1 MAIRLTGNFDYRGK
15 QALEVRAQYATLAE
29 MKAFDE
35 ADLNEGLIAY
45 NLETKKHYVFRST
58 HEVNETTGK
67 WKELNA
73 EADKQ
78 FTAEEVNDLKSRF
91 ANKSQFKIHNFAVGA
106 TEGGSEHALTA
117 NVVTEGV
124 DIVAGSAQ
132 EESIV
137 TILDKAGAEKI
148 LGVTNLKET
157 IDEINTNAAK
167 TVEVESQG
175 LVHTI
180 KYGGQT
186 VGTINIPKD
195 TFVSAFTYDAENKK
209 LKVTVGDNTL
219 EVPVADF
226 VQDYTAGTG
235 LSLEGNQFSI
245 EAGLKANIDKI
256 PTLETK
262 VTNLEARPNYELGYQ
277 ASGRKFPVAQE
288 GNKLYVEVPAQET
301 TLNQRTFIVTE
312 AEFKQKKDANQLVA
326 DAIYFIKEA

>member
-67 WKELNA
+67 WKELIPEVA
-73 EADKQ
+73 QQ
-78 FTAEEVNDLKSRF
+78 FTEEEVSSIKKNTGIIPIRIGEFRVTNEVPSRTNSLVLEVED
-91 ANKSQFKIHNFAVGA
+91 AHEKPGPNMA
-106 TEGGSEHALTA
+106 HASRQL
-117 NVVTEGV
+117 
-124 DIVAGSAQ
+124 VA
-132 EESIV
+132 
-137 TILDKAGAEKI
+137 LDKHKAEQI

-195 TFVSAFTYDAENKK
+195 TFVSAFTYDSENKK

-226 VQDYTAGTG
+226 VQAYTAGTG

>member
-45 NLETKKHYVFRST
+45 NLETNKHYVFRST
-58 HEVNETTGK
+58 HEVNDTTGK

-73 EADKQ
+73 EAEKQ
-78 FTAEEVNDLKSRF
+78 FTAAEVQDLKDRF
-91 ANKSQFKIHNFAVGA
+91 INKSQFKIEGFNVNDA
-106 TEGGSEHALTA
+106 EGGTEHNLVA
-117 NVVTEGV
+117 NVTP
-124 DIVAGSAQ
+124 AGSDNPAEQ
-132 EESIV
+132 ESV
-137 TILDKAGAEKI
+137 KILDKAGVEKI
-148 LGVTNLKET
+148 LGVSNLKGA
-157 IDEINTNAAK
+157 IDEIKTNAAK

-180 KYGGQT
+180 KYGGNV

-226 VQDYTAGTG
+226 VQAYTAGTG

-288 GNKLYVEVPAQET
+288 GNKLYVEIPAQET
-301 TLNQRTFIVTE
+301 TLNNRTFIVTE

>member
-67 WKELNA
+67 WKELIPEVA
-73 EADKQ
+73 QQ
-78 FTAEEVNDLKSRF
+78 FTEEEVSSIKKNTGIIPIRIGEFRVTDEVPSRTNSLVLEVED
-91 ANKSQFKIHNFAVGA
+91 AHEKPGPNMD
-106 TEGGSEHALTA
+106 HASRQL
-117 NVVTEGV
+117 
-124 DIVAGSAQ
+124 VA
-132 EESIV
+132 
-137 TILDKAGAEKI
+137 LDKHKAEQI

-195 TFVSAFTYDAENKK
+195 TFVSAFTYDSENKK

-226 VQDYTAGTG
+226 VQAYTAGTG

-256 PTLETK
+256 PTLEAK

-277 ASGRKFPVAQE
+277 ASGRKLPVAQE

-312 AEFKQKKDANQLVA
+312 DEFKQKKDANQLVA